1 VRGGEHGDCFVAELA
16 VVALVKD
23 QSHTAGGRNGRVE

>member
-1 VRGGEHGDCFVAELA
+1 VRSGEHRDCFVAELA

-23 QSHTAGGRNGRVE
+23 QSHTAGGGSGRVE